1 MVVIPR
7 DAAVPRRNLADR
19 CGCSVRRCQDW
30 AGDGGAPREA
40 GLRIKSEVC
49 ALLYKINGT
58 SLCYDFSR
66 GPVPRGGRR
75 GPDPR

>member
-49 ALLYKINGT
+49 AML
-58 SLCYDFSR
+58 
-66 GPVPRGGRR
+66 
-75 GPDPR
+75 